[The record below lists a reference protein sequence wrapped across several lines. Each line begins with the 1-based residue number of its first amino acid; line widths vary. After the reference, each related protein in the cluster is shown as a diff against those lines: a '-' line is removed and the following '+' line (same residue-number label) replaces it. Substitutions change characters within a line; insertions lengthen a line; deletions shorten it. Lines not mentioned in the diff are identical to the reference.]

1 MTLFVDKA
9 VDEVK
14 SVPVEMPISFLVIV
28 KKVKDEVNS
37 LRLGIELLFLCKEV
51 KFEENELMSDF
62 ESAIVLDG
70 FKVERK
76 VVSLEGGV

>member
-1 MTLFVDKA
+1 
-9 VDEVK
+9 
-14 SVPVEMPISFLVIV
+14 MPISFLVIV